1 MSIRKWN
8 LIILILFILFA
19 SLLLSFLIS
28 VLHIRELVKPL
39 SLHVKGVD
47 DPLRIVLISQELD
60 NPYWR
65 SIEQGARD
73 ASQQYEMDLDY
84 MGPFRINPE
93 EQIKLL
99 EKSLTKK
106 VDAILIQGIDD
117 PQYRTIITE
126 ASALGIPI
134 ITLDTDEPQSQ
145 RLYYVG
151 TDNFQAGKRMG
162 ELVLQASSGQGS
174 IGVLLGEELAYN
186 QQLRLDGFRSVIAR
200 YPELKIIDVRS
211 SHISRLLAAKQTE
224 EILLGHPETKYLVG
238 FSALDGLGMLDAKK
252 RIQSEQL
259 QIFAFD
265 DLEETL
271 DGIRS
276 KQITSTIVQQPYT
289 MGYVAISILNDYFSG
304 ELPPQQHF
312 TDTFVIDPST
322 IHSYE
327 VKEKSR

>member
-1 MSIRKWN
+1 MSTRKWN
-8 LIILILFILFA
+8 LTIFVLFILFA
-19 SLLLSFLIS
+19 SLLLSFLFS

-39 SLHVKGVD
+39 SLPVKGVD

-65 SIEQGARD
+65 SIEKGARD
-73 ASQQYEMDLDY
+73 ASQQFKMDFDY

-93 EQIKLL
+93 EQVKLL
-99 EKSLTKK
+99 QKSITKK

-151 TDNFQAGKRMG
+151 TDNFLAGKQMG
-162 ELVLQASSGQGS
+162 ELVIQASGGQGS
-174 IGVLLGEELAYN
+174 IGVLLGDELAYN
-186 QQLRLDGFRSVIAR
+186 QRLRLEGFRSVITR
-200 YPELKIIDVRS
+200 YPELMIVDVRS

-224 EILLGHPETKYLVG
+224 EILLSHPETNYLVG

-259 QIFAFD
+259 HIFAFD
-265 DLEETL
+265 DLKETM
-271 DGIRS
+271 DGIRR

-289 MGYVAISILNDYFSG
+289 IGYAAISLLKDYFNG
-304 ELPPQQHF
+304 MMPPQQHF
-312 TDTFVIDPST
+312 TNTFVIDPST
-322 IHSYE
+322 IDSFE
-327 VKEKSR
+327 AKEKKQ